1 MLGLIISYLSVFY
14 LYFIY
19 VYITIYLYLSC
30 NNLFSVEFN
39 IELFIEHAK
48 EFLIFIFQ
56 RESIDNILISKGR
69 LGFVKELRTF
79 RLRCACNKYSNPHIC

>member
-1 MLGLIISYLSVFY
+1 M
-14 LYFIY
+14 
-19 VYITIYLYLSC
+19 
-30 NNLFSVEFN
+30 EFN
-39 IELFIEHAK
+39 IELFIEHAE

-79 RLRCACNKYSNPHIC
+79 RLKGLNG